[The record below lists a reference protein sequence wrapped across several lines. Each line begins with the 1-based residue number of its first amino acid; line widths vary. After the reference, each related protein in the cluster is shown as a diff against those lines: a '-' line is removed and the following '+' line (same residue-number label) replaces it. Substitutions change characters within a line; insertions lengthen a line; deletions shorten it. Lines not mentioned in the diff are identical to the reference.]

1 MTQSA
6 DRARPDTPP
15 PCTGIAR
22 ARRRRPTGG
31 AVELIRAASDC
42 PPRHLGLAVLVLVV
56 LPLYACQISPESR
69 TTPGRDSARTRTA
82 SPTDGTPVGRNE
94 PLAATVPTSK
104 KSTQTD
110 TRSSLEPPPAPN
122 LPASE
127 DVKPVG
133 KATIV
138 SKTTA
143 APDSPTADTPS
154 VKQQPAPGADGS
166 EIGSATPAT
175 TPPATP
181 AVVTTAPP
189 KLRGRR
195 TLPGQNRFYDRD
207 NPTYGM
213 LQKANQA
220 MARFPVDRE
229 GQIDWVNALQTGQ
242 IKPRSGVRGGTRMQ
256 TLDGDIIMRNTREMP
271 HVLFSHRAHTE
282 WLACS
287 NCHEKPFPTRAGVT
301 SMTMTDIFRGKYCGM
316 CHDKVAFST
325 FVCERCH
332 SVAVQ

>member
-22 ARRRRPTGG
+22 ARWRRRTGG
-31 AVELIRAASDC
+31 AFELIRAASAC
-42 PPRHLGLAVLVLVV
+42 PPRHRGLAVLVLVV
-56 LPLYACQISPESR
+56 LPLYACQISPEPR
-69 TTPGRDSARTRTA
+69 TTPRPDSARTRTA
-82 SPTDGTPVGRNE
+82 SPTDGTPVERNE
-94 PLAATVPTSK
+94 PSAATVLTSEK
-104 KSTQTD
+104 PTQTD
-110 TRSSLEPPPAPN
+110 TGSSLEPPSAPN
-122 LPASE
+122 LPAPE
-127 DVKPVG
+127 EVKPAD
-133 KATIV
+133 KAA
-138 SKTTA
+138 TA
-143 APDSPTADTPS
+143 AHDSPTADTPS
-154 VKQQPAPGADGS
+154 VTQQPAPEVGGP

-175 TPPATP
+175 TPPATR

-242 IKPRSGVRGGTRMQ
+242 IKPRSGVRGGKRMK

-287 NCHEKPFPTRAGVT
+287 NCHEKPFPTRAGAT